1 MLQSLFKKGHYVKKS
16 TFLLPVLLA
25 FEVLAQTNQ
34 AVKETNFN
42 VALSHS
48 EINDDSMSNW
58 RSTSL
63 SSGVNFPLYN
73 YLGANIFISG
83 SKSGELKYNYYND
96 SYTTQSDDYGSG
108 AMLFLR
114 NADIGKIGVTG
125 GYSKTKTTTDIYNGM
140 TTHTLK
146 NTTTSRNYSLYGSYY
161 HDDFTLS
168 ASRRYLDLDNGHIL
182 HYVDAGIGYY
192 LNENTA
198 FDATVSGMDS
208 SNKFRLHL
216 AHQPSL
222 LNNSTIVGIS
232 YEKNDYDN
240 SFTFFLSYHFQT
252 KVSLRTRDRE
262 YR

>member
-1 MLQSLFKKGHYVKKS
+1 MKKS
-16 TFLLPVLLA
+16 TFLLPLFLA
-25 FEVLAQTNQ
+25 FEVFAQTNQ

-42 VALSHS
+42 VALSHN
-48 EINDDSMSNW
+48 EINDDYMGNW
-58 RSTSL
+58 RYTSL
-63 SSGVNFPLYN
+63 SSGVNFPLYD
-73 YLGANIFISG
+73 YLGANVFISG
-83 SKSGELKYNYYND
+83 SKSGELKYNHSND
-96 SYTTQSDDYGSG
+96 SDTTQFEGYGSS

-114 NADIGKIGVTG
+114 DADIGKIGVTG

-140 TTHTLK
+140 TTHTFK
-146 NTTTSRNYSLYGSYY
+146 NTTTSRSYSLYGSYY
-161 HDDFTLS
+161 LDDFTLS
-168 ASRRYLDLDNGHIL
+168 ASRRYLDLDNGHTL

-198 FDATVSGMDS
+198 FDVTVSGMDS

-222 LNNSTIVGIS
+222 LSNSTIVGIS

-252 KVSLRTRDRE
+252 KVSLRIRDRE